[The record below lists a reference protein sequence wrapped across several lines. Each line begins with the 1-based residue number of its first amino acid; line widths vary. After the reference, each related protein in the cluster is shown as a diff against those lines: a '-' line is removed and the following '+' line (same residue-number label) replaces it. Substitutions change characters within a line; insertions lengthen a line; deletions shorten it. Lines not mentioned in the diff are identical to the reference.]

1 MKITIKQLGQYP
13 WREGTIEGH
22 HFQAAVYDEPSVYG
36 INEGRISKLMVPSV
50 FFALTLTDTHWMM
63 KPLPSPK
70 RGSMKWSVKSET
82 QTPSQCILCKEQFPL
97 ARLYS
102 RPMEKPCG

>member
-36 INEGRISKLMVPSV
+36 INEGRMTG
-50 FFALTLTDTHWMM
+50 A
-63 KPLPSPK
+63 
-70 RGSMKWSVKSET
+70 G
-82 QTPSQCILCKEQFPL
+82 IL
-97 ARLYS
+97 S
-102 RPMEKPCG
+102 RRPGIKH

>member
-36 INEGRISKLMVPSV
+36 INEGRISKL
-50 FFALTLTDTHWMM
+50 
-63 KPLPSPK
+63 
-70 RGSMKWSVKSET
+70 
-82 QTPSQCILCKEQFPL
+82 FPHHPYEL
-97 ARLYS
+97 
-102 RPMEKPCG
+102 